1 MRITVG
7 EISKAVT
14 EAVYSTPRKI
24 TGADHKA
31 AMQSLARA
39 QRGGLPSAERSA
51 GRWAR
56 AAANGDLDR
65 ETSRSMAWTK
75 SDDARMRSIGNKVG
89 KLILDAVTQFTG
101 RGWEPRDVLT
111 DLELATIKKMTQQ
124 ELADAISGSRLLER
138 TVANVVKWARRS

>member
-39 QRGGLPSAERSA
+39 QRTDSRKLLGTVSGAGRDAVRGSRPQRSA
-51 GRWAR
+51 TWEKG
-56 AAANGDLDR
+56 
-65 ETSRSMAWTK
+65 
-75 SDDARMRSIGNKVG
+75 DDARMRSIGNKVG
-89 KLILDAVTQFTG
+89 KLILDAVTQFTV

-111 DLELATIKKMTQQ
+111 DLELTTIKKMTQQ

-138 TVANVVKWARRS
+138 TVANVVKWAKRS